1 MIDALNAARS
11 ALAEG
16 VVAGGGTALLH
27 ASKKLD
33 ELLTVDDTMEQD
45 RRTGVQIVRHA
56 IRLPV
61 NKISENAGEEGAVT
75 V

>member
-1 MIDALNAARS
+1 M
-11 ALAEG
+11 
-16 VVAGGGTALLH
+16 VAGGGAALLH

-33 ELLTVDDTMEQD
+33 ELLATDDTMEQD
-45 RRTGVQIVRHA
+45 KRTGVQIVRNA
-56 IRLPV
+56 IRLPI